1 MATQSVK
8 WMNVLFISVLDWTQD
23 VLGYVDVTR
32 LPGFELWSFS
42 DGSGFSGC
50 CGTHAPH
57 TDCLFFAIVFDKCY
71 EEKDASISPFYHC
84 FVGENF
90 NKLAKIGGFAA
101 IFARSG
107 SPFKRLG
114 LRDFCF

>member
-50 CGTHAPH
+50 VEH
-57 TDCLFFAIVFDKCY
+57 TSHTPIAYFFAIVSYKKKMRRF
-71 EEKDASISPFYHC
+71 SPLNHC
-84 FVGENF
+84 FVG
-90 NKLAKIGGFAA
+90 
-101 IFARSG
+101 
-107 SPFKRLG
+107 
-114 LRDFCF
+114 

>member
-71 EEKDASISPFYHC
+71 EEKDASISPFYQC
-84 FVGENF
+84 FVGLYHIISR
-90 NKLAKIGGFAA
+90 KYRAHH
-101 IFARSG
+101 
-107 SPFKRLG
+107 
-114 LRDFCF
+114 